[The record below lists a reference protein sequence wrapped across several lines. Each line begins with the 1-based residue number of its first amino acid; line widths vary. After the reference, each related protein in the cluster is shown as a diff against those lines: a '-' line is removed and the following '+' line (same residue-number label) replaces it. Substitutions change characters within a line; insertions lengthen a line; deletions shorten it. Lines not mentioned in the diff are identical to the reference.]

1 MKKFHK
7 RAAVFLT
14 AATLAG
20 LPAGAFF
27 YSSPGSLTVWADN
40 VEVESSEES
49 SPEDVDFSDESEAEI
64 LADPVEQAQED
75 AGNDVTETPEV
86 GITFTEPEGWQTDT
100 ATVKIQVEDTKNTG
114 ACPELFLLTCRK
126 QNFLPAPVRYLLL
139 YPFHFLCFL
148 VLLVQ

>member
-49 SPEDVDFSDESEAEI
+49 SPEDVDFSDGSEAEI

-86 GITFTEPEGWQTDT
+86 GITFYRTRRLADRYGNR
-100 ATVKIQVEDTKNTG
+100 KNSSGRYKEYRCFFYCKSRSKTFRKWG
-114 ACPELFLLTCRK
+114 MVRHNRKYGSIHLF
-126 QNFLPAPVRYLLL
+126 
-139 YPFHFLCFL
+139 
-148 VLLVQ
+148 

>member
-49 SPEDVDFSDESEAEI
+49 SPEDVDFSDGSEVEI
-64 LADPVEQAQED
+64 HADPVEQAQED
-75 AGNDVTETPEV
+75 AGNDVTADRYGNRKNSSGRYKEYRCFFYCKSRSK
-86 GITFTEPEGWQTDT
+86 TFRKWRMVRHNRKYGS
-100 ATVKIQVEDTKNTG
+100 IH
-114 ACPELFLLTCRK
+114 LF
-126 QNFLPAPVRYLLL
+126 
-139 YPFHFLCFL
+139 
-148 VLLVQ
+148 

>member
-27 YSSPGSLTVWADN
+27 YSSPGSLIVWADN

-49 SPEDVDFSDESEAEI
+49 SPEDVDFSDGSEAEI

-114 ACPELFLLTCRK
+114 TFSIAKVEEDFQKMEDGQT
-126 QNFLPAPVRYLLL
+126 
-139 YPFHFLCFL
+139 
-148 VLLVQ
+148 

>member
-27 YSSPGSLTVWADN
+27 CSSPGSLTVWADN

-49 SPEDVDFSDESEAEI
+49 SPEDVDFSDGSEVEI

-86 GITFTEPEGWQTDT
+86 GITFTEPKAGRQ
-100 ATVKIQVEDTKNTG
+100 IRQ
-114 ACPELFLLTCRK
+114 P
-126 QNFLPAPVRYLLL
+126 
-139 YPFHFLCFL
+139 
-148 VLLVQ
+148 